1 MSSTYATFP
10 VPDIYEEPKVR
21 DRKTSMYFDF
31 KTGDFVVGST
41 GKIRESDYIDTWIQ
55 WCLKAV
61 YTQRYAHLAY
71 TKNYGS
77 ELEKALQMQERAL
90 IEGSVERTIQ
100 ETILA
105 DALHRTSSVRNF
117 EHTWE
122 TDALNTRFVVVGQDG
137 RSEAL
142 NVKIPLGGGM

>member
-31 KTGDFVVGST
+31 EKGDFVVGST

-77 ELEKALQMQERAL
+77 ELEKALQMEERAL

-105 DALHRTSSVRNF
+105 DALKRTSSVRNF

>member
-31 KTGDFVVGST
+31 EKGDFVVGST

-77 ELEKALQMQERAL
+77 ELEKALQMEERAL

-117 EHTWE
+117 EHTWG
-122 TDALNTRFVVVGQDG
+122 TYALNTRFVVVGQDG
-137 RSEAL
+137 RSEVL

>member
-1 MSSTYATFP
+1 MSSAYPTFP
-10 VPDIYEEPKVR
+10 VPDVYEEPKAK

-77 ELEKALQMQERAL
+77 ELEKALQMAEREI
-90 IEGSVERTIQ
+90 IEGFVERTIQ
-100 ETILA
+100 EAIMA
-105 DALHRTSSVRNF
+105 DPLRRTSSVRNF
-117 EHTWE
+117 GHTWG
-122 TDALNTRFVVVGQDG
+122 TDELKTVFDVVGSDG
-137 RSEAL
+137 TTVNLEVRTL
-142 NVKIPLGGGM
+142 LGGEG